1 MAFSPIDIEKQ
12 TFNRKLRGFDPV
24 EVKTFLTALAEDAAR
39 LIAEKNS
46 LADERKGLF
55 RQIEEHRQRER
66 AIQQTLAA
74 MRDLSDK
81 MKEDSRKEG
90 ELILR
95 EARLKADQLLDQAR
109 SEVSRIESQISQL
122 KIERDTFE
130 DRLRLLIDEHQRLLI
145 QRHQDSDW
153 QDRLKFIRRRPAEPE
168 Q

>member
-12 TFNRKLRGFDPV
+12 KFNRKLRGFDPA

-46 LADERKGLF
+46 LADERKGLV
-55 RQIEEHRQRER
+55 RQIEDHRQRER

-74 MRDLSDK
+74 MRELSDK

-90 ELILR
+90 DLILR

-109 SEVSRIESQISQL
+109 GEVSRIETQISQL

-130 DRLRLLIDEHQRLLI
+130 DRLRLVIDEHQRLLI
-145 QRHQDSDW
+145 QRHQDTDW
-153 QDRLKFIRRRPAEPE
+153 QDRLKFIRKRPAEPE